1 LRTAFIEEL
10 VRLAA
15 KDERIWLLCGDI
27 GYSVLEAFAG
37 RFPARFLNAGVAEQ
51 NMTGIAAG
59 LALTGKVV
67 FTYSIANF
75 PSLRCLEQ
83 IRNDVCYHNLNVKI
97 VAVGGGLAY
106 GSHGYTHHAVEDLA
120 IMSALPN
127 MTVVAPADPSEARA
141 ITRMI
146 VERPGPAYL
155 RLGRA
160 GEPALHSSD
169 PEVSYGKAILVREGR
184 QLTLISVGGMLANTL
199 AAADKLNHAGY
210 SVRVL
215 SMPFVAPLDEDA
227 IRDAIADT
235 SVILTIEEHGPGGLG
250 STVGECIARSGQAA
264 TFVPLRLSRS
274 PIKVAGTQE
283 QLRAAHG
290 LSADAIAGSAEHAL
304 RQCMAIPRR
313 VQQ

>member
-15 KDERIWLLCGDI
+15 EDESIWLICGDL
-27 GYSVLEAFAG
+27 GYSVLEPFVD
-37 RFPARFLNAGVAEQ
+37 RFPARYLNAGVAEQ

-59 LALTGKVV
+59 LALMGRIV

-127 MTVVAPADPSEARA
+127 MTVTAPADPAETRA

-146 VERPGPAYL
+146 AALPGPAYL
-155 RLGRA
+155 RLGKA

-169 PEVSYGKAILVREGR
+169 PEVSYGKAILMR
-184 QLTLISVGGMLANTL
+184 QGHELTLISVGGMLANTL

-215 SMPFVAPLDEDA
+215 SMPFVTPLDEDA

-250 STVGECIARSGQAA
+250 STVGECIARSGRAV
-264 TFVPLRLSRS
+264 TFVPLRLGRS

-290 LSADAIAGSAEHAL
+290 LSSDAIARSAGHAVQYHISTS
-304 RQCMAIPRR
+304 RQ
-313 VQQ
+313 VQR

>member
-1 LRTAFIEEL
+1 LRTAFLEEL
-10 VRLAA
+10 VRLAGE
-15 KDERIWLLCGDI
+15 DERVWLICGDI
-27 GYSVLEAFAG
+27 GYSVLEPFAN
-37 RFPARFLNAGVAEQ
+37 RFPARCLNAGVAEQ
-51 NMTGIAAG
+51 NMTGVAAG
-59 LALTGKVV
+59 MALMGKIV

-75 PSLRCLEQ
+75 PTLRCLEQ

-97 VAVGGGLAY
+97 VAIGGGLAY

-127 MTVVAPADPSEARA
+127 MTVAAPADPVEARA

-146 VERPGPAYL
+146 AALSGPAYL
-155 RLGRA
+155 RLGKA
-160 GEPALHSSD
+160 GEATLHSSD
-169 PEVSYGKAILVREGR
+169 PEVTYGKAILVRQG
-184 QLTLISVGGMLANTL
+184 QGLTLISVGGMLANTL
-199 AAADKLNHAGY
+199 VAADKLNDAGY

-250 STVGECIARSGQAA
+250 AKVGECIARSGQAV
-264 TFVPLRLSRS
+264 TFVPLRLGRS
-274 PIKVAGTQE
+274 PIRVAGTQE

-290 LSADAIAGSAEHAL
+290 LSPEAIARSAEHAFQHHMSTS
-304 RQCMAIPRR
+304 RQ